1 MIKKLTMKQAYCFL
15 IIVLGSGFIAF
26 STFIM
31 LMYATSHRIIW
42 GGPYPSW
49 QNVFTLNSRFFI
61 NGVIVLISLLTIEVM
76 LLGGFSKR
84 SRNSRK
90 LLVPLAGIVLT
101 LFWAIFQFFTEIG
114 IIFYSIING
123 LLLAYCGYAGNSS
136 FTQTPRDLQQKSF
149 TLIEQLLIPG
159 LTSGLF
165 LFIVLNIESQGDY
178 LLEGGIFFIMILLSL
193 VIVTLLN
200 YKQSPLTRFGKLVLQ
215 FLGVWLFLLIWFFF
229 ITSPFLISY
238 DNSSHFRDSAIPF
251 DIGSLFALTLV
262 AIVCGTFYLWDNVL
276 DQINQARQSPQQ
288 SQQISRIQP
297 NTAIHQS
304 LQSNDTSINNQLI
317 CPNCNTLLEQDAI
330 RELRAKKTV
339 FCALCGDQLSIP
351 DLFGDEKES
360 VIREHNQLLEKF
372 TKLPPIKVDRSEE

>member
-1 MIKKLTMKQAYCFL
+1 
-15 IIVLGSGFIAF
+15 
-26 STFIM
+26 M

-49 QNVFTLNSRFFI
+49 HNVLTLNSQFFI
-61 NGVIVLISLLTIEVM
+61 NGAIVLISLLTIEVM

-90 LLVPLAGIVLT
+90 LLVPLVGIVLT

-165 LFIVLNIESQGDY
+165 LFIVLNIKSQGDY

-215 FLGVWLFLLIWFFF
+215 FLGVCLFLLIWFFF
-229 ITSPFLISY
+229 ITFPFLISY
-238 DNSSHFRDSAIPF
+238 SNSSHFRDSAIPF

-297 NTAIHQS
+297 NTTIYQS
-304 LQSNDTSINNQLI
+304 LQSDYTSISNQLI
-317 CPNCNTLLEQDAI
+317 CPNCDTLLEQEAI
-330 RELRAKKTV
+330 RELQAKKAV
-339 FCALCGDQLSIP
+339 FCASCGSQISFLDI
-351 DLFGDEKES
+351 FGNGKEA
-360 VIREHNQLLEKF
+360 ILQEHQRLLEKI
-372 TKLPPIKVDRSEE
+372 TKLPSVNGGVEKNREE